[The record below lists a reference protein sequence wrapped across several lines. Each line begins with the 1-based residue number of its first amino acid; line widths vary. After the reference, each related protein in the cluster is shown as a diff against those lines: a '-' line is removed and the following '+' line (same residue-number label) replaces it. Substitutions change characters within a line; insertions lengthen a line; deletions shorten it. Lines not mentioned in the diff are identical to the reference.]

1 MRFAT
6 VSVLDA
12 EGAPVWDGSA
22 LEFIR
27 ANSMTREQA
36 AEMVAVLRGEP
47 GMPPEPYMVGGGAAP
62 LFTVCLVEAAPAC
75 RVCGEHHTAHRV
87 ELEFCPHCDAGNSP
101 DYLRCIACDRS
112 PSAGGA
118 A

>member
-22 LEFIR
+22 REFIR
-27 ANSMTREQA
+27 ANSMTRDQV

-75 RVCGEHHTAHRV
+75 PTCGEHHTFRRV
-87 ELEFCPHCDAGNSP
+87 EREFCPHCDATNFR
-101 DYLRCIACDRS
+101 DYIHCIACGRS
-112 PSAGGA
+112 ASEA
-118 A
+118 AA